1 MKIIKVDVWEVVVP
15 TIPGTV
21 TSPEFG
27 PADFDRVPKHII
39 RLHADNGLAGIGE
52 TYRGV
57 SRAAVDQAAASVIGL
72 DPAKVALQYLPIGE
86 AAGGM
91 HHQGRAWEVG
101 HSWHEQ
107 SPAYDAFEM
116 AIIDLAGKAL
126 GVPAHYLL
134 GGAYRDRVP
143 VDYWIGIQT
152 PADAAR
158 NARRGKERG
167 FHGMKMKCTI
177 DDPWEERIQAILDAA
192 GPGFKLTIDPNER
205 FYRPSEFLALARRLE
220 RFPNIAVYE
229 DPVPK
234 WNLDW
239 YKQIRGAVNVP
250 IALHLQSPHQIF
262 TAIKA
267 EACDCV
273 NLGGGMSQFVRNA
286 YMVEAAGMA
295 CWHGSGVDLGIL
307 EHSYLH
313 AVAAAR
319 NCVLPSDFVGSWTR
333 EDDLIVEPMV
343 FENGYAV
350 VPQKPGLGC
359 ELDLD
364 AVERY
369 RVR

>member
-1 MKIIKVDVWEVVVP
+1 MKITSTDVWEVVVP
-15 TIPGTV
+15 TRPGTV

-27 PADFDRVPKHII
+27 PADFDLVPKHII
-39 RLHADNGLAGIGE
+39 RLNTDEGLTGIGE

-57 SRAAVDQAAASVIGL
+57 SRAAVEQGAVSVVGL
-72 DPAKVALQYLPIGE
+72 DPSVAALQYLPIGE
-86 AAGGM
+86 APGLM
-91 HHQGRAWEVG
+91 RHQGRAWEVS
-101 HSWHEQ
+101 HSWYEQ

-116 AIIDLAGKAL
+116 AIVDLAGKAL

-134 GGAYRDRVP
+134 GGAYRKRVP
-143 VDYWIGIQT
+143 VDYWIGIQN
-152 PADAAR
+152 ADDAAR
-158 NARRGKERG
+158 NAALGKELG

-192 GPGFKLTIDPNER
+192 GPDFKLTIDPNER

-220 RFPNIAVYE
+220 RFPNVAVYE

-239 YKQIRGAVNVP
+239 YRQIRGAVNVP
-250 IALHLQSPHQIF
+250 IALHLSAPQQIAS
-262 TAIKA
+262 AIKA

-273 NLGGGMSQFVRNA
+273 NLGGGMYRFVQNA
-286 YMVEAAGMA
+286 NMAEAAGMP

-307 EHSYLH
+307 EHAYLH

-333 EDDLIVEPMV
+333 EDDLIVEPMQ
-343 FENGYAV
+343 FEGGYAV
-350 VPQKPGLGC
+350 VPEKPGLGC